1 LKKSIALTGYQGK
14 RRSLWVGL
22 FFVLVALLVAGYLIL
37 RQYGSTSIHFT
48 RLWQYWSDPQAHSHW
63 GLKVGEQCG
72 NAPFLMPTDG
82 FVAFFWG
89 DRYSTGRM
97 HQGVDIFSP
106 KALEGIGSTP
116 VVAAYDG
123 YLTRLPEWRSAVIL
137 RIPDDPLQPGRQIW
151 VYFAHMADAEGNSFI
166 VPDYPP
172 GTYEKFVK
180 AGTLL
185 GFQGNYSADPA
196 NPTGVH
202 LHFSI
207 VLDNGEGS
215 FRNELEFRN
224 TLDPSPYLGVELNA
238 KRIGD
243 QVASCPSPE

>member
-1 LKKSIALTGYQGK
+1 ML
-14 RRSLWVGL
+14 RVGL
-22 FFVLVALLVAGYLIL
+22 IFFLIVFLMAGYFIL
-37 RQYGSTSIHFT
+37 RQVGSSARHFM
-48 RLWQYWSDPQAHSHW
+48 RLRQYWSDPQAYPHW
-63 GLKVGEQCG
+63 GLKVGERCG
-72 NAPFLMPTDG
+72 NAPFSMPTNG

-89 DRYSTGRM
+89 DRYPTGKL

-106 KALEGIGSTP
+106 QALEGIGTTP
-116 VVAAYDG
+116 VVAAYAG

-151 VYFAHMADAEGNSFI
+151 LYYAHMADALGNSFI
-166 VPDYPP
+166 MPEYPP
-172 GTYEKFVK
+172 GAYEKFVE

-202 LHFSI
+202 LHFSLVI
-207 VLDNGEGS
+207 DDGEGS
-215 FRNELEFRN
+215 FRNELEFSN
-224 TLDPSPYLGVELNA
+224 TLDPSSYLGVELNA

-243 QVASCPSPE
+243 DVASCKISE